1 MGRVKDALNRNHPDG
16 DGSGG
21 ALQCPWCKSF
31 SSTAVERTNNKG
43 KNVIR
48 RVRVCLNCNKCF
60 GTNEVV
66 TQVIEKPPRK
76 VKAKPQQA
84 EDDDYDGDLDD
95 NYDDED

>member
-1 MGRVKDALNRNHPDG
+1 MGRIKDALNRNHPDG

-60 GTNEVV
+60 GTQEVV
-66 TQVIEKPPRK
+66 TRVVDKPARK
-76 VKAKPQQA
+76 VKAKPQPDDDSDL
-84 EDDDYDGDLDD
+84 DDDYDDD
-95 NYDDED
+95 D